1 MELTSRGMLKSTF
14 KVNNYLITIVH
25 QVYFKT
31 ENRPNLI
38 KKSLYMIVRG
48 KSKVFDCG
56 GYISS

>member
-1 MELTSRGMLKSTF
+1 
-14 KVNNYLITIVH
+14 LITIVH

-56 GYISS
+56 GYISSW